1 MEEFEEI
8 QVPIR
13 FTAFKENS
21 LQVTTIQ
28 KTSFKAMTLE
38 LKRRLTAVL
47 LIVGAIAAILLP
59 FIAGTLVTLV
69 IGGIA
74 FSVGIGQLLQL
85 GQENTQGKLF
95 RILSALLYVGGA
107 VFILIDPIE
116 GEISL
121 TLFAGVVMI
130 VEGLMELA
138 TGAAADQPTSG
149 LVVVDGLITA
159 LFGLLLVLEW
169 PSDSIWAIGT
179 LFGAALSLSA
189 IKLLNQPAVAES

>member
-1 MEEFEEI
+1 
-8 QVPIR
+8 
-13 FTAFKENS
+13 
-21 LQVTTIQ
+21 
-28 KTSFKAMTLE
+28 MTL
-38 LKRRLTAVL
+38 LFKRRLTAVL
-47 LIVGAIAAILLP
+47 LILGAIAAILLP

-69 IGGIA
+69 LGGIA

-85 GQENTQGKLF
+85 AQEDIQVKLF
-95 RILSALLYVGGA
+95 RIFSSLLYIGGA

-138 TGAAADQPTSG
+138 TGAAADQPASG
-149 LVVVDGLITA
+149 LVVVDGLVTA

-179 LFGAALSLSA
+179 LFGAALALSA
-189 IKLLNQPAVAES
+189 IKQLKLPLVADT

>member
-1 MEEFEEI
+1 MTS
-8 QVPIR
+8 V
-13 FTAFKENS
+13 FKRR
-21 LQVTTIQ
+21 VTT
-28 KTSFKAMTLE
+28 
-38 LKRRLTAVL
+38 VL

-69 IGGIA
+69 LGGIA
-74 FSVGIGQLLQL
+74 FSVGVGQLLQL

-95 RILSALLYVGGA
+95 RIFSALLYIGGA
-107 VFILIDPIE
+107 IFILIDPIE

-138 TGAAADQPTSG
+138 TGAAADQPASG

-159 LFGLLLVLEW
+159 LFGVLLVIEW

-179 LFGAALSLSA
+179 LFGAALFLSA
-189 IKLLNQPAVAES
+189 IKQLQLPAVTEN

>member
-1 MEEFEEI
+1 M
-8 QVPIR
+8 
-13 FTAFKENS
+13 T
-21 LQVTTIQ
+21 VT
-28 KTSFKAMTLE
+28 
-38 LKRRLTAVL
+38 LKRRLTAAL
-47 LIVGAIAAILLP
+47 LIIGAIAAILLP

-74 FSVGIGQLLQL
+74 FSVGVGQLLQL
-85 GQENTQGKLF
+85 GQENSQGKLF
-95 RILSALLYVGGA
+95 RILSAILYIGGA

-138 TGAAADQPTSG
+138 TGAAADQPASG

-189 IKLLNQPAVAES
+189 IKLLQQPAVAES

>member
-1 MEEFEEI
+1 
-8 QVPIR
+8 
-13 FTAFKENS
+13 
-21 LQVTTIQ
+21 
-28 KTSFKAMTLE
+28 MTVV
-38 LKRRLTAVL
+38 LKRRLTAAL

-74 FSVGIGQLLQL
+74 FSVGVGQLLQL
-85 GQENTQGKLF
+85 GQQNNQGKLF
-95 RILSALLYVGGA
+95 RILSALIYIGGA

-138 TGAAADQPTSG
+138 TGAAADQPASG
-149 LVVVDGLITA
+149 LVVVDGLITS

-189 IKLLNQPAVAES
+189 IKLLQQPAVAES

>member
-1 MEEFEEI
+1 M
-8 QVPIR
+8 
-13 FTAFKENS
+13 
-21 LQVTTIQ
+21 
-28 KTSFKAMTLE
+28 
-38 LKRRLTAVL
+38 
-47 LIVGAIAAILLP
+47 
-59 FIAGTLVTLV
+59 
-69 IGGIA
+69 
-74 FSVGIGQLLQL
+74 
-85 GQENTQGKLF
+85 
-95 RILSALLYVGGA
+95 LYIGGA

-138 TGAAADQPTSG
+138 TGAAADQPASG

-189 IKLLNQPAVAES
+189 IKLFNQPAVAES

>member
-1 MEEFEEI
+1 MNL
-8 QVPIR
+8 VP
-13 FTAFKENS
+13 
-21 LQVTTIQ
+21 
-28 KTSFKAMTLE
+28 
-38 LKRRLTAVL
+38 KRRVTAVL
-47 LIVGAIAAILLP
+47 LIIGAVAAILLP

-74 FSVGIGQLLQL
+74 FSVGAGQLLQL

-95 RILSALLYVGGA
+95 RILSALLYIGGA

-121 TLFAGVVMI
+121 TLFAGVIMI

-138 TGAAADQPTSG
+138 TGAAADQPASG
-149 LVVVDGLITA
+149 LVVVDGLVTA
-159 LFGLLLVLEW
+159 LFGLLLVIEW

-189 IKLLNQPAVAES
+189 IKILKSPTTSNA

>member
-1 MEEFEEI
+1 M
-8 QVPIR
+8 
-13 FTAFKENS
+13 TA
-21 LQVTTIQ
+21 L
-28 KTSFKAMTLE
+28 LR
-38 LKRRLTAVL
+38 RRLTAVL
-47 LIVGAIAAILLP
+47 LIIGAIAAILLP

-74 FSVGIGQLLQL
+74 FSAGIGQLLQL
-85 GQENTQGKLF
+85 DQENTQGKLF
-95 RILSALLYVGGA
+95 RILSGLLYIGGA

-121 TLFAGVVMI
+121 TLFTGVIMI

-138 TGAAADQPTSG
+138 TGAATNQPASG

-159 LFGLLLVLEW
+159 LFGLLLVVEW

-189 IKLLNQPAVAES
+189 IKLLKSPTTSNA